1 MAKAEEASSNLERVT
16 DYVEEKELDTERM
29 AQAMSGLE
37 SVGGSTG
44 HTPKEE
50 PPMPTVKPNKE
61 FVAYIVDQLEI
72 SEKDAKSALRKHDN
86 DLQRTIEH
94 LITC

>member
-1 MAKAEEASSNLERVT
+1 MPPKPFLFPRCAFCSGFQG
-16 DYVEEKELDTERM
+16 LDAALP